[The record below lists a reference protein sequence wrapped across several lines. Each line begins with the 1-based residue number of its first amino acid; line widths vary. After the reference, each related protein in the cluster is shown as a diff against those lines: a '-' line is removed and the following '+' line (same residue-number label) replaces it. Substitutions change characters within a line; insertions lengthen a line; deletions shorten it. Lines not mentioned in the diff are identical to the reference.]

1 MTKFLFEVVVKNDQI
16 YLFRNIKDF
25 SHILLNYFRIYF
37 VENDE
42 KKNLVA
48 LNSVF
53 KKVFYVNRSQIAQK
67 RPSPMN
73 QNDLKVVSW
82 F

>member
-25 SHILLNYFRIYF
+25 SHILFNYFRIYF

-42 KKNLVA
+42 NKKLS
-48 LNSVF
+48 SVKF
-53 KKVFYVNRSQIAQK
+53 SFTKGFFTSIAQK
-67 RPSPMN
+67 LHKKTESNEP
-73 QNDLKVVSW
+73 K
-82 F
+82 